1 MTRRGASISLVFSFA
16 AALAIAGLSQLLV
29 PSGSGDGIVSL
40 SWRTE
45 AARIEEC
52 RTLSEEELSR
62 VAPHMRRSEEC
73 VGGTAD
79 YQLRLSVGDLEPWV
93 DTIAPSGLRRDR
105 PVYVLHDQLV
115 PPGRYPVSVTFEAI
129 LPGSD
134 ASEVGALSW
143 SGDVDLARNQIVL
156 ITLDADG
163 RDLVVR
169 ASAPR

>member
-1 MTRRGASISLVFSFA
+1 MSLVFSFA
-16 AALAIAGLSQLLV
+16 VALAIAGLSQLLV
-29 PSGSGDGIVSL
+29 PIGGGDGIIRL
-40 SWRTE
+40 SWRIE

-52 RTLSEEELSR
+52 RSLSEEELSR
-62 VAPHMRRSEEC
+62 IAAHMRRAEEC

-79 YQLRLSVGDLEPWV
+79 YQLRLSVGDLEPWI

-105 PVYVLHDQLV
+105 PVYVLHDQPV
-115 PPGRYPVSVTFEAI
+115 RPGRYPVVVAFEAI

-134 ASEVGALSW
+134 APEASALSW
-143 SGDVDLARNQIVL
+143 SGELDLARNQIVL

-169 ASAPR
+169 TSTPR